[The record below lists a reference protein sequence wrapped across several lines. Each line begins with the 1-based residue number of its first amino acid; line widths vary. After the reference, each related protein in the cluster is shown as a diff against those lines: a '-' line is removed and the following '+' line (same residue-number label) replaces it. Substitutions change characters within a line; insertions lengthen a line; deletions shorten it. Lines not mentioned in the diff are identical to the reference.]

1 MRRSGVVSFVRLM
14 HQLSIYMG
22 VTERCFFSFEMGSD
36 HQFNIKEITEYGY
49 NDKNKINAVGM

>member
-1 MRRSGVVSFVRLM
+1 VSFVRLM